1 MESLPDIRLQLS
13 RKDLFEAFRKQLRK
27 EFDQN
32 NFPGDF
38 VETLDPNYDRIH
50 QAIVDALVRQNKQS
64 DFNLAQLLYRID
76 ISEAQ
81 LGKYLGQSKRDD
93 HFDTV
98 AELIIKRVL
107 QKVVVKQYYKNKE
120 RMD

>member
-1 MESLPDIRLQLS
+1 MENLPDIRLQLS
-13 RKDLFEAFRKQLRK
+13 RKDLFETFRKQLGK

-32 NFPGDF
+32 NFPGAF

-50 QAIVDALVRQNKQS
+50 QAIVDALARQSKQS

-81 LGKYLGQSKRDD
+81 MAEYIVHSNRDD
-93 HFDTV
+93 HFDAV

-107 QKVVVKQYYKNKE
+107 QKVVVRQYYKNK
-120 RMD
+120 DGNG